1 VNKEVRKIQAELS
14 NLSKKRS
21 DADPNQD
28 VGPHLAKFFQN
39 YALELYGASV
49 LDVQNHSAA
58 ENLTLKTIFDK
69 IFENQLEK
77 FDIEHK
83 FKDIMD

>member
-1 VNKEVRKIQAELS
+1 MH
-14 NLSKKRS
+14 S
-21 DADPNQD
+21 DVP
-28 VGPHLAKFFQN
+28 
-39 YALELYGASV
+39 ASV